1 MDLITYP
8 HGSFT
13 MEPIE
18 TMEKKIKKNK
28 ILSLDSHI
36 TSHRIT
42 SHQSPFPSV
51 YSLSLRNYLLQGS
64 STGED
69 TIVRHFQL
77 TSTHKLILSSSF
89 AVEWRE
95 REGGRID
102 DPMCFLPTLTRDRQ
116 TERESRSNIH
126 PPHTW
131 KSNNK
136 LSLCS

>member
-18 TMEKKIKKNK
+18 TMKKKNK
-28 ILSLDSHI
+28 KKIRFLSLDSHI

-69 TIVRHFQL
+69 AIVRHFQL

-95 REGGRID
+95 REGG
-102 DPMCFLPTLTRDRQ
+102 
-116 TERESRSNIH
+116 
-126 PPHTW
+126 
-131 KSNNK
+131 
-136 LSLCS
+136 